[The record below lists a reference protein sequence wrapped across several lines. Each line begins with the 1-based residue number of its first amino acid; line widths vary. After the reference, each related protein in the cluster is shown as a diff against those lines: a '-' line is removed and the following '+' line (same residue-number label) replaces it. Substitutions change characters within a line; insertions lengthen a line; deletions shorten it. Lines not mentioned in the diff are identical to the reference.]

1 MALSFVFLL
10 LVAAAFAAPQFGLCK
25 FIAFSCNLTD

>member
-25 FIAFSCNLTD
+25 FINRFSCKFL